1 MSIGS
6 RISML
11 RRELDMTQI
20 ELAERTGVSFQ
31 AVSSWERDEHS
42 PELGKLKLIA
52 QALGVKTAVLLDEEE
67 DYMIKPDFSFNDR
80 LFDEE
85 RMYTFIKGKATALK
99 LAGTL
104 RALPYAREQHKDQR
118 REGKGAVPYIN
129 HPLTMVCHALAMGVK
144 DDDILSAILLHDVVE
159 DCGQKLED
167 LPCNEQVRD
176 IDLPPN
182 PCASPRVS

>member
-1 MSIGS
+1 
-6 RISML
+6 
-11 RRELDMTQI
+11 
-20 ELAERTGVSFQ
+20 
-31 AVSSWERDEHS
+31 
-42 PELGKLKLIA
+42 
-52 QALGVKTAVLLDEEE
+52 
-67 DYMIKPDFSFNDR
+67 MIKPDFSFNDR

-99 LAGTL
+99 LAGTLL

-167 LPCNEQVRD
+167 LPCNEH
-176 IDLPPN
+176 DLPPD
-182 PCASPRVS
+182 PCTRPRVS